1 MPAPTD
7 KSRLDEIVREIAAL
21 LQDKP
26 DLPAREVLGISPR
39 TVQDYAKIETEVDV
53 RSAIELLQTTLDQ
66 PIAWRGDEKEPMP
79 LRGKRGK
86 NMEEFAA
93 VLSQI
98 ESLQEAIRNM
108 SGPALF
114 MLFSGEDTER
124 LPSVEV
130 YQQTEARLRRF
141 TGALAYWRGRC
152 DHLLAMRGEHGSA
165 DIRQRRVA
173 EAAWR
178 LLKLY
183 NKEPADGTA
192 DSLYGKVASL
202 LWEAAT
208 GERHRD
214 LQRACKDALTT
225 LPTPH
230 QPS

>member
-1 MPAPTD
+1 MSTPTD

-21 LQDKP
+21 PQDKP

-39 TVQDYAKIETEVDV
+39 TAQDYAKIETEVDV
-53 RSAIELLQTTLDQ
+53 RSAI
-66 PIAWRGDEKEPMP
+66 
-79 LRGKRGK
+79 
-86 NMEEFAA
+86 
-93 VLSQI
+93 V
-98 ESLQEAIRNM
+98 
-108 SGPALF
+108 
-114 MLFSGEDTER
+114 
-124 LPSVEV
+124 
-130 YQQTEARLRRF
+130 

-152 DHLLAMRGEHGSA
+152 DHLLAMRGEHGSE
-165 DIRQRRVA
+165 DFRRRRVA
-173 EAAWR
+173 VEAWR

-183 NKEPADGTA
+183 NNEPASGTA
-192 DSLYGKVASL
+192 DSLYEKVASL